1 MQAIAQIKDISID
14 FETRKPKIRLL
25 LATNELSD
33 IEELKN
39 ENRLN
44 FELKKYRERR
54 SLDANAYMWVLVSK
68 LQEKLDIP
76 KEDIYKDAIKNIG
89 VYEVIPVKN
98 EAVERFIQAWKHN
111 GLGWICETTKS
122 KLEGFTNV
130 LAYYGSSTYNT
141 KEMSRLIELIV
152 QECQQLNIETK
163 SKSEIDSLLN
173 QWEVGTNR
181 SSNKCK

>member
-1 MQAIAQIKDISID
+1 MQTTGQIKDISID
-14 FETRKPKIRLL
+14 FETRKPKISLL
-25 LATNELSD
+25 LNTNEISD

-39 ENRLN
+39 ENKLN
-44 FELKKYRERR
+44 LELKKYREKR

-68 LQEKLDIP
+68 LQEKLDIS

-122 KLEGFTNV
+122 KLDGFTNV

-163 SKSEIDSLLN
+163 SKSEIDSLLS

-181 SSNKCK
+181 SSNKK